1 MAYRKYKA
9 KKTVVDGITFDSKK
23 EACRYQELKL
33 MEKAGQITDL
43 KLQPKF
49 QLQAKYRNGAGK
61 AIREVSYIADFQ
73 YKQDGKV
80 IVEDVKGV
88 KTEVYKLKKKMFEF
102 IYYPQVIKKV

>member
-1 MAYRKYKA
+1 MYRKYNA

-23 EACRYQELKL
+23 EAARYVELKA
-33 MEKAGQITDL
+33 MEQAGEITHL
-43 KLQPKF
+43 ELQPKF
-49 QLQAKYRNGAGK
+49 QLQAKYKNGAGK
-61 AIREVSYIADFQ
+61 GIREVSYIADFQ

-102 IYYPQVIKKV
+102 IYYPRVIKEV

>member
-1 MAYRKYKA
+1 MYRKYNA

-23 EACRYQELKL
+23 EAARYVELKV
-33 MEKAGQITDL
+33 MEKAGEITHL
-43 KLQPKF
+43 ELQPKF
-49 QLQAKYRNGAGK
+49 QLQAKYKNGDGK
-61 AIREVSYIADFQ
+61 RVREVSYIADFQ

-102 IYYPQVIKKV
+102 IYYPQVIKEV